1 MAGSAGYS
9 GTSLP
14 RKLGIKGG
22 STVVLVSAPEHFE
35 RTLGDLPQGARL
47 RRGNRGAREIT
58 IWFVTSARDLSRRF
72 EPIAQAVGEGTLWV
86 AWPKQSSEM
95 AGDVTED
102 AVRDVALPRGLV
114 DTKVCAIDE
123 TWSGLR
129 LARRRTKG
137 SGHKRITGE
146 PGEPQIVS

>member
-1 MAGSAGYS
+1 MAGPAGYS
-9 GTSLP
+9 GTLLP

-22 STVVLVSAPEHFE
+22 STVVLVSAPDGFE
-35 RTLGDLPQGARL
+35 KTLGALPSKTTL

-58 IWFVTSARDLSRRF
+58 IWFVTSARDLSHRF

-114 DTKVCAIDE
+114 DTKVCAIDK

-129 LARRRTKG
+129 LTRRRTKKK
-137 SGHKRITGE
+137 S
-146 PGEPQIVS
+146 S

>member
-9 GTSLP
+9 GTPLP

-22 STVVLVSAPEHFE
+22 STVVLVSAPERFE
-35 RTLGDLPQGARL
+35 KTLGAMPPNTML

-129 LARRRTKG
+129 LTRRRTKG
-137 SGHKRITGE
+137 KS
-146 PGEPQIVS
+146 S

>member
-9 GTSLP
+9 GTPLP
-14 RKLGIKGG
+14 RKLGIKDGA
-22 STVVLVSAPEHFE
+22 TVVLVSAPKRFE
-35 RTLGDLPQGARL
+35 KTLGALPPQTTL

-58 IWFVTSARDLSRRF
+58 IWFVTTSRDLVRRF
-72 EPIAQAVGEGTLWV
+72 DPIARAVGEGALWV
-86 AWPKQSSEM
+86 AWPKQSSDM

-102 AVRDVALPRGLV
+102 TVRDVALPRGLV

-129 LARRRTKG
+129 LTRRRSKG
-137 SGHKRITGE
+137 KS
-146 PGEPQIVS
+146 S

>member
-9 GTSLP
+9 GTPLP
-14 RKLGIKGG
+14 RKLGIKYG
-22 STVVLVSAPEHFE
+22 STVVLVSASEGFE
-35 RTLGDLPQGARL
+35 KTLGALPPKTTL

-58 IWFVTSARDLSRRF
+58 IWFVTSSRDLSRRF
-72 EPIAQAVGEGTLWV
+72 DPIARAVGEGTLWV
-86 AWPKQSSEM
+86 AWPKQSSDM

-102 AVRDVALPRGLV
+102 TVRDVALPRGLV

-129 LARRRTKG
+129 LTRRRTKRK
-137 SGHKRITGE
+137 S
-146 PGEPQIVS
+146 S